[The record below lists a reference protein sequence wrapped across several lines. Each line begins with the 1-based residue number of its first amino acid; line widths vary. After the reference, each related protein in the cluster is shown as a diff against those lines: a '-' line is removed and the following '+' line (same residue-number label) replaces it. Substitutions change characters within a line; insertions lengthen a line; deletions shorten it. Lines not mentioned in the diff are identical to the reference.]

1 MRSVRTCL
9 SPGRSLVLAVLL
21 VDSLGKDL
29 LFHPEWGFDSYEITV
44 PKKLSFH
51 GGEQR
56 AARHVSYLLQ
66 VKGKNRVLHLWPK
79 RFLLPRN
86 LQVFSFTEQGSLL
99 EDHPYVPK
107 DCNYMG
113 LVEGNPDSEATI
125 STCMGGLRGILKIAA
140 NHYQIEPRKASS
152 NFEHMV
158 YPLEKE
164 EEIPNQICGLTD
176 DETVEQ
182 MAQRENMA
190 RSPDFTESYVHQKY
204 LELALV
210 FDNSRSLVLAVLLV
224 DSLGKDLLFHPEWS
238 FDSYE
243 ITIPKKLSFRGGE
256 QRAARHVSYLLQVK
270 GKNRVLHLWPKRFLL
285 PRNLQVFSFTEQGRL
300 LEDHPY
306 IPNDC
311 NYMGLV
317 EGNPDSEVTISTCM
331 GGLQGILKIDANY
344 YQIEPRK
351 ASSNFEHVV
360 YLMKK
365 EEEFPNQI
373 CGLTDDE
380 TVEQMA
386 QHENIARTPD
396 FTDLYRHQMYMEVAL
411 VFDNSRSLVLA
422 VLLVDSLG
430 KDLLFHPEW
439 SFDSYEITIPKKL
452 SFRGG
457 EQRAARHV
465 SYLLQVKGKNR
476 VLHLWPK
483 RFLLP
488 RNLQVFSFTEQG
500 RLLEDHPY
508 VPKDCN
514 YMGLVEGNPDS
525 EVTISTCMGGLRG
538 ILKIAANH
546 YQIEPRKASSHFEHV
561 VYLLEKEEEF
571 PSDFCG
577 LTNDETVEQMAQHEN
592 MALIPE
598 FTNSYMH
605 QKYLELALVFDNS
618 LGYVVK
624 RCGNKI
630 VEENE
635 ECDCG
640 SGEECEEDWCCRPD
654 CKFKEGASCSA
665 GLCCHN
671 CRFRPS
677 GYMCRV
683 EENEC
688 DLAEYCNGT
697 SAFCPSDT
705 YKQDGTPC
713 KYRSRC
719 VRKGCR
725 SRTMQCQNIFG
736 ANALGAPHQCYD
748 AVNVIGDQYG
758 NCGILGVHKYEQCPK
773 ERSLCGRLQC
783 INVETLPQMPDHTI
797 LISTHLHEE
806 NLMCWGIGY
815 HLAMVPMGLPDLGMI
830 NDGTSCGKER
840 VCFNR
845 KCVNSSVLNFD
856 CFPEKCNHRG
866 VCNSNRNCHCL
877 YGWAPPLC
885 EEVGYGGSIDSGP
898 PGPLRK
904 NMPISL
910 QVVILILMRLIF
922 LIISVIVVFYRKI
935 IGI

>member
-29 LFHPEWGFDSYEITV
+29 HFHPEWG
-44 PKKLSFH
+44 
-51 GGEQR
+51 
-56 AARHVSYLLQ
+56 
-66 VKGKNRVLHLWPK
+66 
-79 RFLLPRN
+79 
-86 LQVFSFTEQGSLL
+86 
-99 EDHPYVPK
+99 
-107 DCNYMG
+107 
-113 LVEGNPDSEATI
+113 
-125 STCMGGLRGILKIAA
+125 
-140 NHYQIEPRKASS
+140 
-152 NFEHMV
+152 
-158 YPLEKE
+158 
-164 EEIPNQICGLTD
+164 
-176 DETVEQ
+176 
-182 MAQRENMA
+182 
-190 RSPDFTESYVHQKY
+190 
-204 LELALV
+204 
-210 FDNSRSLVLAVLLV
+210 
-224 DSLGKDLLFHPEWS
+224 

-243 ITIPKKLSFRGGE
+243 ITIPKKLSFRGRE
-256 QRAARHVSYLLQVK
+256 QRTARHVSYLLKVK
-270 GKNRVLHLWPKRFLL
+270 GRNRVVHLWPKRFLL

-306 IPNDC
+306 IPSDC

-317 EGNPDSEVTISTCM
+317 EGNPDS
-331 GGLQGILKIDANY
+331 QA
-344 YQIEPRK
+344 
-351 ASSNFEHVV
+351 
-360 YLMKK
+360 
-365 EEEFPNQI
+365 
-373 CGLTDDE
+373 
-380 TVEQMA
+380 
-386 QHENIARTPD
+386 
-396 FTDLYRHQMYMEVAL
+396 
-411 VFDNSRSLVLA
+411 
-422 VLLVDSLG
+422 
-430 KDLLFHPEW
+430 
-439 SFDSYEITIPKKL
+439 
-452 SFRGG
+452 
-457 EQRAARHV
+457 
-465 SYLLQVKGKNR
+465 
-476 VLHLWPK
+476 
-483 RFLLP
+483 
-488 RNLQVFSFTEQG
+488 
-500 RLLEDHPY
+500 
-508 VPKDCN
+508 
-514 YMGLVEGNPDS
+514 
-525 EVTISTCMGGLRG
+525 TISTCMGGLRG
-538 ILKIAANH
+538 ILKIDANH
-546 YQIEPRKASSHFEHV
+546 YQIEPRKASSQFEHV

-592 MALIPE
+592 MAPILE
-598 FTNSYMH
+598 FTKLYMH

-618 LGYVVK
+618 RYLYLNSNLTQIINDAILLTSIADSYFQDVRMRIQLLAVEVWTDRDKIRLNFGQLSQVLGQFVQYRSRDLRVRIPADWAHLYVHKKFKDALAHHWGSVCSMMPSGSTSSVLDRNILGPATWTAHVLGHSVGMTHDYEYCQCKGRHSCIMGTGRTGFSNCSYAEFYSHVNSGLNCLNNLPGLGYVVK

-640 SGEECEEDWCCRPD
+640 SGEECEEDGCCQPD
-654 CKFKEGASCSA
+654 CKFKEGANCST
-665 GLCCHN
+665 GLCCHK
-671 CRFRPS
+671 CQFRPS

-719 VRKGCR
+719 VRKGCQ

-736 ANALGAPHQCYD
+736 ADALGAPHQCYD

-758 NCGILGVHKYEQCPK
+758 NCGILGVREYKKCPK

-783 INVETLPQMPDHTI
+783 INVETLPDMPDHTI
-797 LISTHLHEE
+797 LISTHLHKE

-815 HLAMVPMGLPDLGMI
+815 HLAMVPMGLRDLGVI

-845 KCVNSSVLNFD
+845 NCVNSSILNFD
-856 CFPEKCNHRG
+856 CFPEKCNRRG
-866 VCNSNRNCHCL
+866 VCNSNRNCHCM

-922 LIISVIVVFYRKI
+922 LIISVIVVFYRKNHRNLI
-935 IGI
+935 QRERNTTL